1 MNQGHDIW
9 NLYSNDRKIII
20 SISISIYLSIYIYK
34 EGMREYKWL
43 SKWNKILRIG
53 NFKWKV
59 YKYCLYYFGDIL
71 QG

>member
-1 MNQGHDIW
+1 MIYEIY
-9 NLYSNDRKIII
+9 LYP
-20 SISISIYLSIYIYK
+20 SIYTYIYK

-53 NFKWKV
+53 KFKWKV
-59 YKYCLYYFGDIL
+59 YRYFLYYFGDIL